1 MLDLPVIDMAYY
13 GHPSS
18 VRLYED
24 EKNERLL
31 RAFLEP
37 WRGDGDLELS
47 LNAHGFSV
55 RPSAI
60 HKGLGVEGAA
70 RFFGIERERIV
81 AAGDSLPDIAM
92 MKAAGWAVCPQNDDD
107 CVIRFLSGN
116 PHGAIGEGLCCDGV
130 IGAFITLA
138 ERNRWI

>member
-37 WRGDGDLELS
+37 WRGDGDRELS

-81 AAGDSLPDIAM
+81 AAEDRLPDIAM
-92 MKAAGWAVCPQNDDD
+92 MKAA
-107 CVIRFLSGN
+107 
-116 PHGAIGEGLCCDGV
+116 
-130 IGAFITLA
+130 
-138 ERNRWI
+138 